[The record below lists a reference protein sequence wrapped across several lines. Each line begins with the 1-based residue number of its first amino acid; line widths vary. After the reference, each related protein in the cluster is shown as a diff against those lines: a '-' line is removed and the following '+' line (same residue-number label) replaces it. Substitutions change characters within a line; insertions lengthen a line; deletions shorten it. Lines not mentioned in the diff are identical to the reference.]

1 MVRIR
6 TWQIVG
12 VAAVFAAG
20 AMAGARAKAPNTS
33 DSADPHADHGM
44 ATMSMLGSSTSE
56 PTQSVPVVQDLSIP
70 AGASGASDRVS
81 KTPRHHEYVKI
92 ATGVTPTDSIAAW
105 VAYPQ
110 RRDKA
115 PVVLV
120 VHEIFGLTTWIR
132 GVADQLAA
140 DGFIAIAPDLMTGKI
155 SPATPD
161 SAPQLATQTIRTLDP
176 KVVQAQLKAIGE
188 YGTRLPA
195 AKKDKYG
202 IVGFCWGGS
211 TSFNHAVFNP
221 ALGAA
226 VVYYGTSPANADLA
240 NVRAPVLGLYGE
252 MDARVNAT
260 IAPADSTLK
269 TLGQSYDWQMYAGAG
284 HGFLRGQDGMNGANL
299 AAAKLAWPK
308 TVGFFRKHLGK

>member
-12 VAAVFAAG
+12 AAAVFAAG
-20 AMAGARAKAPNTS
+20 AVAGARSKSPAS
-33 DSADPHADHGM
+33 SATVDPHAAHGM
-44 ATMSMLGSSTSE
+44 ATMSVLGSSSSDAD
-56 PTQSVPVVQDLSIP
+56 PVVPVLQDPSIP
-70 AGASGASDRVS
+70 AGASGASERVS
-81 KTPRHHEYVKI
+81 KTQRHHEYVKI
-92 ATGVTPTDSIAAW
+92 ATGVNPGDSIAAW
-105 VAYPQ
+105 VVFPE

-188 YGTRLPA
+188 YGMRLPA

-221 ALGAA
+221 SLGAA
-226 VVYYGTSPANADLA
+226 VVYYGTSPSNADLA
-240 NVRAPVLGLYGE
+240 SVRAPVLGLYGE

-269 TLGQSYDWQMYAGAG
+269 ALGRSYDWQMYAGAG
-284 HGFLRGQDGMNGANL
+284 HGFLRGQEGMNGANL